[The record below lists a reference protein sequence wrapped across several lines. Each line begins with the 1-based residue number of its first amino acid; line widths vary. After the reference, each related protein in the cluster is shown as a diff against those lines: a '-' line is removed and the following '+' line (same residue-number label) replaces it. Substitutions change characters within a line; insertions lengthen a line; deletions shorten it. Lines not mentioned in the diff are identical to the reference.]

1 MPTGVARID
10 VATQP
15 RRPAGQDP
23 VHDRALFPAPG
34 GYGCPGVPGLEVPL
48 EDLRDL
54 VPRSLGHLLEDH
66 EVGAQRIQWTP
77 RRAHT
82 FRRHMRVDLRRP

>member
-1 MPTGVARID
+1 VSACVALVD
-10 VATQP
+10 VATQARRAARQDCVDDRTLLPTP
-15 RRPAGQDP
+15 RRTATMKLVGPQ
-23 VHDRALFPAPG
+23 
-34 GYGCPGVPGLEVPL
+34 VPI

-66 EVGAQRIQWTP
+66 QLRAQRIQWTS

-82 FRRHMRVDLRRP
+82 LRGHVRIDLRRP

>member
-1 MPTGVARID
+1 MPAGVARID
-10 VATQP
+10 VATHP
-15 RRPAGQDP
+15 CRPARQDP
-23 VHDRALFPAPG
+23 VHDRALCPAPR
-34 GYGCPGVPGLEVPL
+34 GCSRPGLPGLEVPL

-82 FRRHMRVDLRRP
+82 FRRHVRVDLSRP